1 MGLGRGSGWYKEKN
15 MRALLLVLDSVGCGG
30 APDAAEYGD
39 AGANTLGHIYE
50 GCPGFS
56 LPVLESMGLR
66 RLLEISAGAG
76 GEWPERSG
84 LMREVSAGKDT
95 TTGHWELA
103 GVILEE
109 PFPVFE
115 RLPEK
120 LLEEIESESGVK
132 FLGNYAASGTKI
144 LEELGA
150 EHLRTGHPIVYTS
163 ADSVLQIAAHEE
175 VFGLE
180 RLCEVCQVARRH
192 ADAWRIG
199 RVIARPFVGEPGAFR
214 RTAHR
219 HDYSYPPPPTV
230 LEALQNAGVRVFGV
244 GKISDIFAGRGIDQS
259 YPTASNA
266 EGMAETAR
274 LWQEAQ
280 EGGDTLLVV
289 NLVDFDMLHGHRR
302 DVAGYARALREFDAW
317 LDGFQNRITKED
329 LVLITADHGNDPT
342 WKGTDHTRERVPV
355 FLLGRVPACAPGMRE
370 SYADVAATLAD
381 FFGRSQWTTGRSLL
395 REE

>member
-1 MGLGRGSGWYKEKN
+1 

-56 LPVLESMGLR
+56 LPVLESMGVR
-66 RLLEISAGAG
+66 RLLEISAGGG
-76 GEWPERSG
+76 GEWPERAG

-103 GVILEE
+103 GAILKK

-115 RLPEK
+115 HMPVELVEAIE
-120 LLEEIESESGVK
+120 LEAGVK
-132 FLGNYAASGTKI
+132 FLGNYAASGTVI
-144 LEELGA
+144 LEELGE
-150 EHLRTGHPIVYTS
+150 EHLRTGCPILYTS

-175 VFGLE
+175 AFGLE
-180 RLCEVCQVARRH
+180 RLYEVCRVARHH
-192 ADAWRIG
+192 ADAWQIG
-199 RVIARPFVGEPGAFR
+199 RVIARPFVGEPGGFV
-214 RTAHR
+214 RTTHR
-219 HDYSYPPPPTV
+219 HDYSYPPPRTV
-230 LEALQNAGVRVFGV
+230 LAALQEAGVRVQGV
-244 GKISDIFAGRGIDQS
+244 GKISDILAGQGIDES

-274 LWQEAQ
+274 LWKEADR
-280 EGGDTLLVV
+280 GRDTLLVV
-289 NLVDFDMLHGHRR
+289 NLVDFDMIYGHRR
-302 DVAGYARALREFDAW
+302 DVAGYAGALREFDIW
-317 LDGFQNRITKED
+317 LGEFQNEISGED

-342 WKGTDHTRERVPV
+342 WAGTDHTRERVPV
-355 FLLGRVPACAPGMRE
+355 FLLGMAPACPPGMRQ

-381 FFGRSQWTTGRSLL
+381 FFGRGEWATGRSLL